1 MAKQANKAEKVQELN
16 VDSMAN
22 MVDIKFLCDV
32 KTHKKDDVVMVGKY
46 IAKDLYSRNLVDI
59 V

>member
-22 MVDIKFLCDV
+22 MVDIKFLFDV
-32 KTHKKDDVVMVGKY
+32 KTHKKGDVVMVGKY
-46 IAKDLYSRNLVDI
+46 IAKDLYSRNLVEI